1 MERIKPT
8 GVYGY
13 LGEHLLRM
21 ASKSGTYIYY
31 TENKDLVST
40 RSLKTCFYVTLSIFA
55 SNSLTCQLTMLPC
68 LSLQATCSLVHS
80 LTCLLSMSFKPAT
93 MS

>member
-21 ASKSGTYIYY
+21 ASKSDMYIYY
-31 TENKDLVST
+31 TEDKKLIEEYKFKAI
-40 RSLKTCFYVTLSIFA
+40 REPLLKNIF
-55 SNSLTCQLTMLPC
+55 L
-68 LSLQATCSLVHS
+68 
-80 LTCLLSMSFKPAT
+80 
-93 MS
+93 

>member
-1 MERIKPT
+1 MKRIKPT
-8 GVYGY
+8 GIYGY
-13 LGEHLLRM
+13 LGRHLLRM

-55 SNSLTCQLTMLPC
+55 SNSLTCQLTMLLC
-68 LSLQATCSLVHS
+68 LSSQATCLLVCS
-80 LTCLLSMSFKPAT
+80 FTCLLSMSFKPAT

>member
-13 LGEHLLRM
+13 LGRHLLRM

-55 SNSLTCQLTMLPC
+55 SNSF
-68 LSLQATCSLVHS
+68 
-80 LTCLLSMSFKPAT
+80 TCLLVDLSTYYVTLSFFASNLFTRPLVDLST
-93 MS
+93 FYVF